1 MSKDRTN
8 TEKLYDVIKKP
19 IITEKSV
26 GATSLGQYTFEVQ
39 KDASKIEIAQ
49 AVELAF
55 PGRKVKKV
63 RTVYMPSHSKRM
75 GYKFGRTDSSK
86 KAIVTIEGDPIEE
99 LVGAQRILGRAPCER
114 QRTQPSEDKSEW
126 QCNEMSGLSE

>member
-1 MSKDRTN
+1 MSNKER
-8 TEKLYDVIKKP
+8 LYDILKRP
-19 IITEKSV
+19 IITEKSMI
-26 GATSLGQYTFEVQ
+26 ATTLGQYTFEV
-39 KDASKIEIAQ
+39 KEDATKIEIAQ

-75 GYKFGRTDSSK
+75 GYKYGRTDSSR

-99 LVGAQRILGRAPCER
+99 LVGA
-114 QRTQPSEDKSEW
+114 
-126 QCNEMSGLSE
+126 

>member
-1 MSKDRTN
+1 MM
-8 TEKLYDVIKKP
+8 
-19 IITEKSV
+19 
-26 GATSLGQYTFEVQ
+26 ATTMGKYTFEVNMNAT
-39 KDASKIEIAQ
+39 KVEIAQ

-63 RTVYMPSHSKRM
+63 STVYMPSHEKRM

-99 LVGAQRILGRAPCER
+99 LTAL
-114 QRTQPSEDKSEW
+114 
-126 QCNEMSGLSE
+126 

>member
-1 MSKDRTN
+1 MSSKER
-8 TEKLYDVIKKP
+8 LYEIIKKP
-19 IITEKSV
+19 MITEKSMM
-26 GATSLGQYTFEVQ
+26 ATTMGQYTFEVLE
-39 KDASKIEIAQ
+39 DATKVEIAQ

-75 GYKFGRTDSSK
+75 GYKFGRTDSSR

-99 LVGAQRILGRAPCER
+99 LVGA
-114 QRTQPSEDKSEW
+114 
-126 QCNEMSGLSE
+126 

>member
-8 TEKLYDVIKKP
+8 TEKLFDVIKRA
-19 IITEKSV
+19 IITEKSMM
-26 GATSLGQYTFEVQ
+26 ATSLGQFTFEVNMNAT
-39 KDASKIEIAQ
+39 KVEIAQ

-63 RTVYMPSHSKRM
+63 RTVYMPSHEKRM

-99 LVGAQRILGRAPCER
+99 LTAL
-114 QRTQPSEDKSEW
+114 
-126 QCNEMSGLSE
+126 

>member
-1 MSKDRTN
+1 MSTTRTN
-8 TEKLYDVIKKP
+8 TEKLYDVIKAP
-19 IITEKSV
+19 LITEKSMT
-26 GATSLGQYTFEVQ
+26 ATALGQYTFEVV
-39 KDASKIEIAQ
+39 KDATKIEIAQ

-75 GYKFGRTDSSK
+75 GYKFGQTSSSK

-99 LVGAQRILGRAPCER
+99 LTGA
-114 QRTQPSEDKSEW
+114 
-126 QCNEMSGLSE
+126 

>member
-19 IITEKSV
+19 LITEKSV
-26 GATSLGQYTFEVQ
+26 GATTLGQYTFEVV
-39 KDASKIEIAQ
+39 KDATKVEIAQ

-63 RTVYMPSHSKRM
+63 RTVYMPSQFICLHIQKEWDINS
-75 GYKFGRTDSSK
+75 
-86 KAIVTIEGDPIEE
+86 EE
-99 LVGAQRILGRAPCER
+99 RIL
-114 QRTQPSEDKSEW
+114 QKKQ
-126 QCNEMSGLSE
+126 

>member
-1 MSKDRTN
+1 MSTSKTN
-8 TEKLYDVIKKP
+8 TEKLYEVIKAP
-19 IITEKSV
+19 LITEKSMAGTV
-26 GATSLGQYTFEVQ
+26 IGQYTFEVL
-39 KDASKIEIAQ
+39 KEATKVEIAQ

-75 GYKFGRTDSSK
+75 GAKFGRTQSSK

-99 LVGAQRILGRAPCER
+99 LTGA
-114 QRTQPSEDKSEW
+114 
-126 QCNEMSGLSE
+126 

>member
-8 TEKLYDVIKKP
+8 VEKLYDVIKRP
-19 IITEKSV
+19 IITEKSMM
-26 GATSLGQYTFEVQ
+26 ATTLGKYTFEVN
-39 KDASKIEIAQ
+39 KDATKVEIAQ

-63 RTVYMPSHSKRM
+63 STVYMPSHEKRM

-99 LVGAQRILGRAPCER
+99 LTAL
-114 QRTQPSEDKSEW
+114 
-126 QCNEMSGLSE
+126 

>member
-1 MSKDRTN
+1 MGKERTN
-8 TEKLYDVIKKP
+8 TEKLYSIIKKP
-19 IITEKSV
+19 LITEKSV
-26 GATSLGQYTFEVQ
+26 GATAMNQYTFEVV
-39 KDASKIEIAQ
+39 KDATKIEIAQ

-63 RTVYMPSHSKRM
+63 RTVYMPSHEKRM

-99 LVGAQRILGRAPCER
+99 LIG
-114 QRTQPSEDKSEW
+114 S
-126 QCNEMSGLSE
+126 